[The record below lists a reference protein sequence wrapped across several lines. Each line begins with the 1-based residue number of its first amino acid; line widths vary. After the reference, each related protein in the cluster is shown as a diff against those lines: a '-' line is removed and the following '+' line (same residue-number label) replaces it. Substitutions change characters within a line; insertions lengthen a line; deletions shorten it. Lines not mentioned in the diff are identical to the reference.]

1 MSVDRAELDKN
12 ASLFWA
18 LKNCESRQV
27 QQVSVLKGIPYC
39 HDRKSL
45 ESSLLEMG

>member
-1 MSVDRAELDKN
+1 MSVDTAELDKN

-18 LKNCESRQV
+18 LKNCESRKV
-27 QQVSVLKGIPYC
+27 QQISVLKGIQYC

-45 ESSLLEMG
+45 ENFLFEVG